1 MITYGRLNI
10 PSNNSVN
17 DSIDFDDFIQF
28 LIKQGYNKD
37 DIIELLK
44 DEKVKMR
51 LVLFYRLSNNSKLN
65 TR

>member
-10 PSNNSVN
+10 PSNNSAN